1 MDTPQNIPYGI
12 IHGRFQPPH
21 NGHIRY
27 ILAGLKETQHLYI
40 GICTPDLCTQ
50 EEADKTGYPCTAEL
64 NPFTHKERI
73 DMLTLALDEQHIPRE
88 RYSLI
93 AFPSDYTHIEKL
105 IPKNTVFLMSIT
117 SPSDTIKN
125 RYIQSLG
132 YQTKTIIELT
142 TEEREEKAGIVREG
156 LKNGTD
162 KWESIVPAS
171 VAQYIK
177 KNPKVIH

>member
-1 MDTPQNIPYGI
+1 MNTHEHIAHGL

-27 ILAGLKETQHLYI
+27 ILAGLKEVDHLYI
-40 GICTPDLCTQ
+40 GICTPRICTQ
-50 EEADKTGYPCTAEL
+50 EEANKTGYPCTAEL
-64 NPFTHKERI
+64 NPFTHQERV

-88 RYSLI
+88 QYSLI

-105 IPKNTVFLMSIT
+105 ISKDTVFLMSVT
-117 SPSDTIKN
+117 SPSDNTKIN
-125 RYIQSLG
+125 HIQSLG
-132 YQTKTIIELT
+132 YKTKTIIELAPT
-142 TEEREEKAGIVREG
+142 EREEKAHIVREG

-177 KNPKVIH
+177 KNQKVIH